1 MRALHRDLG
10 YLVLGLVVVYAVS
23 GITLTYRDTD
33 LFKTERWVEVKLEPN
48 MPLSDIGQA
57 LRIREIKETS
67 SEGDLLHFSQGT
79 YNRATGE
86 ARYTIKELPRILHKF
101 ASLHKTASKNPLHWF
116 TLVFSILLLFL
127 GISSFWM
134 FQPGTKLFRRGLL
147 FTLFGVAFATILLLF

>member
-1 MRALHRDLG
+1 
-10 YLVLGLVVVYAVS
+10 
-23 GITLTYRDTD
+23 
-33 LFKTERWVEVKLEPN
+33 

-86 ARYTIKELPRILHKF
+86 ARYTIKELPRILQKF